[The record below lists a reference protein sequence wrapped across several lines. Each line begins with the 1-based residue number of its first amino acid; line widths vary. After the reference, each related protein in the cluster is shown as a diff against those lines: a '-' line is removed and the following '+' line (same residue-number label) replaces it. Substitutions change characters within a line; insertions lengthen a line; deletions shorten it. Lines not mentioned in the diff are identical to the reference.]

1 MKKVLLI
8 FLFASCY
15 CYLNHAD
22 AQSSSSEVKR
32 VLIGRWVLGNDKN
45 FVMSIKEDS
54 IVYYYNKKVKH
65 KKSITFSF
73 GDSLFCYKKNNGDFN
88 FMKDN
93 GDIYP
98 GIIIKEYDPI
108 EKDTKDITIIFL
120 DKTGMDLMGGGRT
133 ATFKKIK

>member
-1 MKKVLLI
+1 
-8 FLFASCY
+8 
-15 CYLNHAD
+15 LNHAD

-32 VLIGRWVLGNDKN
+32 VLIGRWVLANDKN

>member
-1 MKKVLLI
+1 MNKVLLI
-8 FLFASCY
+8 VVFISCY

-22 AQSSSSEVKR
+22 AQSSSSEIKR
-32 VLIGRWVLGNDKN
+32 VLIGRWVLANDKN

-54 IVYYYNKKVKH
+54 IVYYYKKKVKH

-73 GDSLFCYKKNNGDFN
+73 GDSLFFYKKNNSDFN

-93 GDIYP
+93 GNIYP
-98 GIIIKEYDPI
+98 GIIINEYDPI
-108 EKDTKDITIIFL
+108 EKDTKDITIIYL

>member
-1 MKKVLLI
+1 M
-8 FLFASCY
+8 
-15 CYLNHAD
+15 NHAD

-32 VLIGRWVLGNDKN
+32 VLIGRWVLANDKN